1 MMSNRDKIL
10 QLYFDEKLNQTEI
23 AKILNISNNAVS
35 KALKADHKYQEEKN
49 NRKQLNKIKRNKDI
63 QRRVE
68 KKRKQTNS
76 SDIQIIKKMHEQA
89 SLELSGGTK
98 PISNRAFR
106 NWNSSVYKYN
116 SRNQSYELKKGINAG
131 ADVPKRINWRAF

>member
-1 MMSNRDKIL
+1 MMSNRNKIL

-35 KALKADHKYQEEKN
+35 KVLKADPKYQEEKN

>member
-1 MMSNRDKIL
+1 MMSNRNKIL
-10 QLYFDEKLNQTEI
+10 QLYFEEKLNQTEI

-35 KALKADHKYQEEKN
+35 KVLKADPKYQEEKN
-49 NRKQLNKIKRNKDI
+49 NRKQLNKVKRNKDI

>member
-1 MMSNRDKIL
+1 MMSNRNKIL

-35 KALKADHKYQEEKN
+35 KVLKADPKYQEEKN
-49 NRKQLNKIKRNKDI
+49 NRKQLNKVKRNKDI

-106 NWNSSVYKYN
+106 NWNSSIYKYN

>member
-1 MMSNRDKIL
+1 MMSNRNKIL

-35 KALKADHKYQEEKN
+35 KVLKADPKYQEEKN
-49 NRKQLNKIKRNKDI
+49 NRKQLNKVKRNKDI

>member
-1 MMSNRDKIL
+1 MMSNRNKIL

-35 KALKADHKYQEEKN
+35 KVLKADPKYQEEKN

-98 PISNRAFR
+98 TISNRAFR

>member
-1 MMSNRDKIL
+1 MMSNRNKIL

-35 KALKADHKYQEEKN
+35 KVLKADPKYQEEKN

-89 SLELSGGTK
+89 SLELSGRTN

>member
-35 KALKADHKYQEEKN
+35 KVLKADPKYQEEKN

>member
-35 KALKADHKYQEEKN
+35 KVLKADHKYQEEKN

>member
-35 KALKADHKYQEEKN
+35 KVLKADHKYQEEKN

-63 QRRVE
+63 QGRVE

>member
-1 MMSNRDKIL
+1 MMSNRNKIL

-35 KALKADHKYQEEKN
+35 KVLKEEPRYQEEKN

-68 KKRKQTNS
+68 KKRRQTNS
-76 SDIQIIKKMHEQA
+76 SDIQAIKRMHEQA
-89 SLELSGGTK
+89 SLELSGGKKTM
-98 PISNRAFR
+98 SNRAFR
-106 NWNSSVYKYN
+106 DWNSSAYKYN
-116 SRNQSYELKKGINAG
+116 KKNKSYELIKGITAG
-131 ADVPKRINWRAF
+131 ADVPKRINWTTF